1 MGDVAG
7 LVVRG
12 GGRSWAVVP
21 GRVWTVGRSGESDI
35 QLDNPRISR
44 VHAVLEP
51 TEAGWVLSNR
61 SSNGMYVQGARVEQV
76 LIAQAPVTVVLGSVS
91 SGQVVEFDPGDQ
103 GGSVSI
109 GQATTSVAP
118 LPPLPA
124 PETGLGGPASEAGTE
139 TAEIAVPALPMDELG
154 LGAPTGGHS
163 TSTRIPTAVHAIDQ
177 GSISIGRAPG
187 NTVVLHDL
195 LVSRR
200 HAVLRRTGAGWELID
215 NHSANGTYVNGTRIT
230 RALIGPTDIVG
241 IGHQLLHLSGER
253 LVEYVDTGD
262 ISYEAANLHV
272 ETAKGKVLLDD
283 VSFVLP
289 QRSLLAVVGP
299 SGAGKSTLLGALTG
313 FRPAT
318 TGTVRY
324 DDRDLYDNYPE
335 LRHRIGFVP
344 QDDILHTPLTVRRA
358 LNYAARLRFPQDV
371 TATERHQRITEVLTE
386 LGLASQADQ
395 RIDSLSGG
403 QRKRTSVALELL
415 TKPSLLFLDEPTS
428 GLDPGYEKSVMQT
441 LRTLANDG
449 RSVVLVTHNI
459 AHLNMCDRL
468 LVLAPG
474 GRLAYFGPPQ
484 QALAYFGCTD
494 FADLFILLENDTTT
508 DWTTRYTNSP
518 LHAAFTPTP
527 TPTNHHPTH
536 TPTTKPKPKAQQ
548 SPPAQFA
555 ILARRYLAVIAAD
568 RQYTLF
574 LLALPL
580 LLSLFTYAVPGDA
593 GLSLTKAIEKVS
605 TQPGQLLVLLIIGGV
620 LMGCASSIRE
630 IVKEQAIYRR
640 EHGIGVS
647 SGAYL
652 ASKLAVLGA
661 ITSAQ
666 GLILGLLGVAFLPP
680 PDQSVVIPWPRIEIA
695 LAVIAATL
703 VSMILGLLISALIGN
718 ADRAM
723 PLLVLVVMAQLV
735 LCGGM
740 FAVKDRI
747 PLEQLAWFSPSRW
760 AYAMAASTVDLN
772 DLRRTGGGDQDPM
785 WDYDVSSWLIAA
797 TACAVQAVV
806 LVTLIVLRLRRMGP
820 QRRARR

>member
-1 MGDVAG
+1 MSWGWG
-7 LVVRG
+7 RRRG
-12 GGRSWAVVP
+12 VTPPRHAPRPRCTPSTRSPSASAAP
-21 GRVWTVGRSGESDI
+21 
-35 QLDNPRISR
+35 PRTPWSCTTCWSR
-44 VHAVLEP
+44 AATP
-51 TEAGWVLSNR
+51 CCA
-61 SSNGMYVQGARVEQV
+61 
-76 LIAQAPVTVVLGSVS
+76 APV
-91 SGQVVEFDPGDQ
+91 
-103 GGSVSI
+103 
-109 GQATTSVAP
+109 
-118 LPPLPA
+118 
-124 PETGLGGPASEAGTE
+124 
-139 TAEIAVPALPMDELG
+139 
-154 LGAPTGGHS
+154 
-163 TSTRIPTAVHAIDQ
+163 
-177 GSISIGRAPG
+177 
-187 NTVVLHDL
+187 
-195 LVSRR
+195 
-200 HAVLRRTGAGWELID
+200 AGWELTD
-215 NHSANGTYVNGTRIT
+215 THSANGTYVNGTRVT
-230 RALIGPTDIVG
+230 RALIGPDDIVG
-241 IGHQLLHLSGER
+241 IGHQLLHLSGDR

-262 ISYEAANLHV
+262 VSYEAANLHV
-272 ETAKGKVLLDD
+272 QTKGKVLLDD
-283 VSFVLP
+283 VNFVLP

-299 SGAGKSTLLGALTG
+299 SGAGKSTLLAALTG

-318 TGTVRY
+318 RGTVRY

-344 QDDILHTPLTVRRA
+344 QDDILHAPLTVRRA
-358 LNYAARLRFPQDV
+358 LNYAGRLRFPQDV
-371 TATERHQRITEVLTE
+371 TATERHHRIEEVLTE
-386 LGLASQADQ
+386 LGLATQADQ

-441 LRTLANDG
+441 LRTLADDG
-449 RSVVLVTHNI
+449 RSVVVVTHNI

-484 QALAYFGCTD
+484 QALAYFQCTD

-508 DWTTRYTNSP
+508 DWTTRYNDSP

-527 TPTNHHPTH
+527 TNHDTARPIEN
-536 TPTTKPKPKAQQ
+536 PAAKPKPKAQQ

-555 ILARRYLAVIAAD
+555 ILCRRYLAVIAAD

-593 GLSLTKAIEKVS
+593 GLSLAKAIEKIS
-605 TQPGQLLVLLIIGGV
+605 TQPGQLLVLLIIGGA

-640 EHGIGVS
+640 EHGIGLS
-647 SGAYL
+647 GGAYL

-661 ITSAQ
+661 IASAQ

-680 PDQSVVIPWPRIEIA
+680 PDQSVVMPWPRIEV
-695 LAVIAATL
+695 AVAVVAVTV
-703 VSMILGLLISALIGN
+703 VSMILGLLISALISN
-718 ADRAM
+718 ADRGM

-740 FAVKDRI
+740 FAVKDRV
-747 PLEQLAWFSPSRW
+747 PLEQLAWLSPSRW

-772 DLRRTGGGDQDPM
+772 DLRRTAGADQDPM
-785 WDYDVSSWLIAA
+785 WDYDVSSWLVAA
-797 TACAVQAVV
+797 AACAVQAVV
-806 LVTLIVLRLRRMGP
+806 LVLLNVLRLRRMGP
-820 QRRARR
+820 QRRVRR

>member
-1 MGDVAG
+1 
-7 LVVRG
+7 
-12 GGRSWAVVP
+12 
-21 GRVWTVGRSGESDI
+21 
-35 QLDNPRISR
+35 
-44 VHAVLEP
+44 
-51 TEAGWVLSNR
+51 
-61 SSNGMYVQGARVEQV
+61 
-76 LIAQAPVTVVLGSVS
+76 VTVVLGSAS
-91 SGQVVEFDPGDQ
+91 SGQVVEFHPGID
-103 GGSVSI
+103 GAGPVPI
-109 GQATTSVAP
+109 GEATTTAAP
-118 LPPLPA
+118 LPPLPS
-124 PETGLGGPASEAGTE
+124 PTGPTSQTSTE
-139 TAEIAVPALPMDELG
+139 TTEIALPALPTDELA
-154 LGAPTGGHS
+154 LGAPSGTHS
-163 TSTRIPTAVHAIDQ
+163 TSARIPTAVHAIDS
-177 GSISIGRAPG
+177 GSISIGRAPQ

-200 HAVLRRTGAGWELID
+200 HALLRRSPAGWELID

-241 IGHQLLHLSGER
+241 IGHQLLRLAGER

-272 ETAKGKVLLDD
+272 VTPHGKVLLDD

-289 QRSLLAVVGP
+289 QRSLLAVIGP

-358 LNYAARLRFPQDV
+358 LNYAARLRFPHDV
-371 TATERHQRITEVLTE
+371 TPTERQHRIAEVLTE
-386 LGLASQADQ
+386 LGLATQADQ

-441 LRTLANDG
+441 LRTLADDG
-449 RSVVLVTHNI
+449 RSVVVVTHNI

-494 FADLFILLENDTTT
+494 FADLFILLENDTDT

-518 LHAAFTPTP
+518 LHTAFTPTP
-527 TPTNHHPTH
+527 TPTHTR
-536 TPTTKPKPKAQQ
+536 TPTTKPKPQAQQ
-548 SPPAQFA
+548 SPLAQFS
-555 ILARRYLAVIAAD
+555 ILSRRYLAVIAAD

-593 GLSLTKAIEKVS
+593 GLSLAAAI
-605 TQPGQLLVLLIIGGV
+605 TQQSRQPTQLLVLLIIGGA
-620 LMGCASSIRE
+620 LMGCAGSIRE

-640 EHGIGVS
+640 EHGIGLS

-652 ASKLAVLGA
+652 ASKLVVLGV
-661 ITSAQ
+661 ISGLQ
-666 GLILGLLGVAFLPP
+666 GLILGFLGVAFLPP
-680 PDQSVVIPWPRIEIA
+680 PDDSLLLRSGSTDMLRHVGSAEIA
-695 LAVIAATL
+695 AAVVAVTV
-703 VSMILGLLISALIGN
+703 VSMVLGLLISALISN
-718 ADRAM
+718 ADRGM

-747 PLEQLAWFSPSRW
+747 PLEQLAWLSPSRW
-760 AYAMAASTVDLN
+760 AYAMAGSSLGVNYIRLTD
-772 DLRRTGGGDQDPM
+772 TDPM
-785 WDYDVSSWLIAA
+785 WTHDRAHWV
-797 TACAVQAVV
+797 TALGMCVVLAVV
-806 LVTLIVLRLRRMGP
+806 MVMLLALRLRLLDRH
-820 QRRARR
+820 RRLRKKARQFA